1 MIDFNPLFEFSR
13 TYCAGICAVLVPLNL
28 LLTSQTVL
36 LAILNRPKVQINTA
50 AGVAIFSAIAMVLH
64 VATWLVIDVVMA
76 PTFIL
81 LALATLCLVENIWT
95 IFAPQIWPR
104 WLKLAQAKARSLG
117 VKSKPEV
124 DRFRSLQ
131 GLHN

>member
-13 TYCAGICAVLVPLNL
+13 THCAGICAVLVPLNL
-28 LLTSQTVL
+28 LLTSQTLL
-36 LAILNRPKVQINTA
+36 LAIFNRPKGQINAA

-64 VATWLVIDVVMA
+64 VATWLAIGVVMA

-95 IFAPQIWPR
+95 ILAPQTWPR
-104 WLKLAQAKARSLG
+104 LLQLAQEKARSLG
-117 VKSKPEV
+117 GKSQPEV
-124 DRFRSLQ
+124 DQFRSL
-131 GLHN
+131 